1 MDNREW
7 KGTGK
12 VTHICKFETVRGRD
26 LFDSG
31 PSFFFK
37 KGHAEMVVRELCSD
51 LTDSVLLASDVPA
64 FKTLC
69 QIEEEKYLN
78 GRDTNQ
84 GDLCGNDSTAIQA
97 FMEAFFQFKPT
108 NLGHSLKTGKRM
120 N

>member
-37 KGHAEMVVRELCSD
+37 KGNAEMVVRELCSD
-51 LTDSVLLASDVPA
+51 LTDSVLLGSDVPA
-64 FKTLC
+64 FKTLR